1 MNTTEKELWQYL
13 KDTEKPIV
21 LYGMGNGAD
30 KIISVLEKYNIPFK
44 GVFAS
49 DGFVRNK
56 TFHGFKISSL
66 KELEEK
72 FGDMIVLLCFGSER
86 PEVIEY
92 IKGVARRH
100 ELYAPDVP
108 VIGDG
113 LFTMEFLKEN
123 AERFKAVYSLLADD
137 LSRKTFKNIINFR
150 LSGKPNYLFECSTPK
165 DEPYKNFLSLDDN
178 EHFMDLGAYNGDTVE
193 DFITRIKNYKLITAV
208 EPDAKSFSKL
218 AANTEN
224 IENIKLVNAAIS
236 NICGIGFFDMKNGRN
251 SSLGTSGTEAQLI
264 TIDKL
269 SENTPPTYIKMD
281 LEGEEIN
288 AIRGAFNTITN
299 HRPKMLIS
307 AYHRTDD
314 ILTIP
319 EEILKI
325 RTDYKIYLR
334 HFSALPA
341 WDINYYFV

>member
-1 MNTTEKELWQYL
+1 
-13 KDTEKPIV
+13 
-21 LYGMGNGAD
+21 MGNGAD
-30 KIISVLEKYNIPFK
+30 KIISVLENYKIPFK

-66 KELEEK
+66 KELEDT
-72 FGDMIVLLCFGSER
+72 FGNMIVLLCFGSER

-92 IKGVARRH
+92 IKGVASRQ

-123 AERFKAVYSLLADD
+123 AQRLRDIYSLLADD
-137 LSRKTFKNIINFR
+137 ISRKTFENIINFR
-150 LSGKPNYLFECSTPK
+150 ISGKIDYLFDCSVSY
-165 DEPYKNFLSLDDN
+165 DEPYTTFLNLNKN
-178 EHFMDLGAYNGDTVE
+178 EHFMDLGAYNGDTVA
-193 DFITRIKNYKLITAV
+193 DFINQNPNYKFITAV
-208 EPDAKSFSKL
+208 EPDIKSFKKL
-218 AANTEN
+218 TINTEN
-224 IENIKLVNAAIS
+224 IKDIKLINAAIS
-236 NICGIGFFDMKNGRN
+236 NMCGTGSFDMKNGRN
-251 SSLGTSGTEAQLI
+251 SALSATGTETQLI
-264 TIDKL
+264 NIDKL
-269 SENTPPTYIKMD
+269 SETLPPTYIKMD
-281 LEGEEIN
+281 LEGEEIK
-288 AIRGAFNTITN
+288 AIKGSIKTITL

-319 EEILKI
+319 EEVLKI
-325 RTDYKIYLR
+325 RRDYKIYLR

-341 WDINYYFV
+341 WDINYYFI

>member
-1 MNTTEKELWQYL
+1 
-13 KDTEKPIV
+13 
-21 LYGMGNGAD
+21 MGNGAD
-30 KIISVLEKYNIPFK
+30 KIISVLENFGIPFK

-66 KELEEK
+66 KELEET

-92 IKGVARRH
+92 IKGVANRQ

-123 AERFKAVYSLLADD
+123 AQRFENIYSLLADD
-137 LSRKTFKNIINFR
+137 ISRKTFENIINFR
-150 LSGKPNYLFECSTPK
+150 ISGKIDYLFDCSVSS
-165 DEPYKNFLSLDDN
+165 DEPYQTFLMLNDK
-178 EHFMDLGAYNGDTVE
+178 EHFMDLGAYNGDTVA
-193 DFITRIKNYKLITAV
+193 DFINRNPNYKFITAV
-208 EPDAKSFSKL
+208 EPDSKSFRKL
-218 AANTEN
+218 TANTEN
-224 IENIKLVNAAIS
+224 TENIKLVNAAVS
-236 NICGIGFFDMKNGRN
+236 DICGTGFFDMKNGRN
-251 SSLGTSGTEAQLI
+251 SALGSTGIETKLI
-264 TIDKL
+264 NIDKL
-269 SENTPPTYIKMD
+269 TETLPPTYIKMD
-281 LEGEEIN
+281 LEGEEIK
-288 AIRGAFNTITN
+288 AIKGAVNTITKYQ
-299 HRPKMLIS
+299 PKMLIS

-319 EEILKI
+319 EEVLKQ

-341 WDINYYFV
+341 WDINYYFI